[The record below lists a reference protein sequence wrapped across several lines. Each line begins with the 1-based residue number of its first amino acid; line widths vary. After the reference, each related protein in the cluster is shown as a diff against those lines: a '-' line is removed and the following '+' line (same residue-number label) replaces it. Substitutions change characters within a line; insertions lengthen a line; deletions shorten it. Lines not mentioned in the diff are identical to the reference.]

1 MPPAPEIDPVTD
13 QLLDAYNAISR
24 SRQYVGMMAAPAP
37 ITAGMVSE
45 YLARHPSAIDRDELE
60 AVVFALDEE
69 FRAKWAE
76 QNSND

>member
-1 MPPAPEIDPVTD
+1 M
-13 QLLDAYNAISR
+13 ISR

-37 ITAGMVSE
+37 ITGGMVSE
-45 YLARHPSAIDRDELE
+45 YLSRNPTVIDHDELE

-69 FRAKWAE
+69 FRANWAE

>member
-45 YLARHPSAIDRDELE
+45 YLALHPSAIDRAELE
-60 AVVFALDEE
+60 AAVFALDEE
-69 FRAKWAE
+69 FRTNWAE
-76 QNSND
+76 HSSND

>member
-1 MPPAPEIDPVTD
+1 
-13 QLLDAYNAISR
+13 
-24 SRQYVGMMAAPAP
+24 MMAAPAP

-45 YLARHPSAIDRDELE
+45 YLARNPTAIDRDELE

-69 FRAKWAE
+69 FRTSWAE

>member
-1 MPPAPEIDPVTD
+1 M
-13 QLLDAYNAISR
+13 L
-24 SRQYVGMMAAPAP
+24 AAPAP

-45 YLARHPSAIDRDELE
+45 CLARYPTAIDRDELE

-69 FRAKWAE
+69 FRTNWAE